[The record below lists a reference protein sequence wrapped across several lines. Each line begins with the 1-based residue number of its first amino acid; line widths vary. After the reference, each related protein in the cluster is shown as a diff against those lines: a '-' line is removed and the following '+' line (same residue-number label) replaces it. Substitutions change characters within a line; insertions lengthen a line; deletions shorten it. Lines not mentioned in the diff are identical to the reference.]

1 MKKLPFLLTLLII
14 MAGSALAT
22 PTVNITPLPKSMTVH
37 EGSYP
42 LPQVVTIDVSAVAD
56 SLADEAPAERR

>member
-1 MKKLPFLLTLLII
+1 
-14 MAGSALAT
+14 MAGSALAA

-37 EGSYP
+37 EGSYS

>member
-1 MKKLPFLLTLLII
+1 
-14 MAGSALAT
+14 
-22 PTVNITPLPKSMTVH
+22 MTVH